1 MTKIPLDKVFDL
13 LGTQQIPGSE
23 KELEVLCIRIGE
35 LFELNGDK
43 WVKENR
49 QRLLV
54 EWNYVVCSG
63 AIG

>member
-1 MTKIPLDKVFDL
+1 MTKIPLDRVFDL

-23 KELEVLCIRIGE
+23 KELEVLCIRISE
-35 LFELNGDK
+35 LVESNGDT

-63 AIG
+63 TIG

>member
-63 AIG
+63 TIG

>member
-23 KELEVLCIRIGE
+23 KELDVLCIRIGE
-35 LFELNGDK
+35 LVEMNGDK

-49 QRLLV
+49 KQLLV
-54 EWNYVVCSG
+54 EWDYVVCSG
-63 AIG
+63 SIN

>member
-1 MTKIPLDKVFDL
+1 MTRIPLDKVFDL

-23 KELEVLCIRIGE
+23 KELEILCIRIGE
-35 LFELNGDK
+35 LVEMNGDK

-49 QRLLV
+49 HKLLS

-63 AIG
+63 TIG